1 MAATLQQIADGIE
14 TRLATVSGL
23 RVFDHVPD
31 VFAPPCSFVLPGSIA
46 YWGDFAGGNAE
57 VEVVITVV
65 VGRTSDRAAQKSLYA
80 YMSYSGASSIR
91 AAIEADRTLGGVCQT
106 LLVERADNIRMVAQG
121 DATYLAVDFMV
132 RVHA

>member
-14 TRLATVSGL
+14 TRLATVTGL

-31 VFAPPCSFVLPGSIA
+31 IFATPCSFVLPGSIA

-65 VGRTSDRAAQKSLYA
+65 VGRTYDRAAQKSLYT
-80 YMSYSGASSIR
+80 YMSYSGAGSIR

-106 LLVERADNIRMVAQG
+106 LLVERADNIRMLAQG
-121 DATYLAVDFMV
+121 DATYLAVDFVV

>member
-14 TRLATVSGL
+14 TRLATVTGL

-31 VFAPPCSFVLPGSIA
+31 LFATPCSFVLPGSIA

-65 VGRTSDRAAQKSLYA
+65 VGRTSDRAAQKSLYT
-80 YMSYSGASSIR
+80 YMSYSGAGSIR

-106 LLVERADNIRMVAQG
+106 LLVERADNIRMLAQG
-121 DATYLAVDFMV
+121 DATYLAVDFVV